1 MWSDNEADVDLLQ
14 FQFLAGAVV
23 RLVRSPHLLPTTIG
37 IYGDWG
43 SGKSSLLKMIRDELA
58 PADKTAQPGESSR
71 TDDPERQVN
80 EGILCLSF
88 SGWLFEGYEDAKT
101 ALMGSIL
108 ESLEDYLKEQESVSD
123 KARELLKRLLKRV
136 NWMQLASMSGRYA
149 LPVVAGQPY
158 IAAFAAG
165 YDLLRAAHE
174 KLKGGSKELNLEE
187 VQKLL
192 KDAPEGE
199 ENIRRNIRDFHRDF
213 HELLQASG
221 LKCLVVFIDDLDR
234 CLPDTVIETLE
245 AIKLFLF
252 VPGTAFI
259 IGADERLVQYA
270 VRMRFPELPGRE
282 AEVGRDYLEKLI
294 QFPVRVPPLSGAEIE
309 SYINALFSRLAFTE
323 DPDNFKQ
330 VGRCIAEFRPDNLSA
345 LAFDWPRAREL
356 FGEAT
361 PQQLQEDMDL
371 AAQIAPVLAQ
381 GLGGN
386 PRRTK
391 RFLNSL
397 LLRLHLADEPGL
409 GLQRRALA
417 KLMVLEEIK
426 PEFFRELGQLQAAGG
441 GRALELSTLEPK
453 YRRGAGPSEAPE
465 QTPATAS
472 PAPDEADETGSASE
486 RNDGASRD
494 TRRSSPSPRSRSSS
508 LAAPASPQPAVSDPA
523 RNTSAITMLAWE
535 ADEWMRMWLG
545 SEPPLASLDLRP
557 YFFIAH
563 DRLGERFA
571 PSSRLSPAAEGVL
584 NRLLD
589 AQDFTRNLGLR
600 EAKDLNAADALAV
613 FDQLARR
620 LRQAERLDDNALAK
634 TTFLFVSERREIVP
648 QLVVLLRN
656 LPQIKIPF
664 ALVPQF
670 VQVVKGT
677 PGEAAGRELL
687 GEWSNSSNS
696 DLATGATNAL
706 RRLQAP

>member
-23 RLVRSPHLLPTTIG
+23 RLVKSPHLLPTTIG
-37 IYGDWG
+37 VYGDWG

-58 PADKTAQPGESSR
+58 PADESSQSEASAHR
-71 TDDPERQVN
+71 SSD
-80 EGILCLSF
+80 GILCLSF

-108 ESLEDYLKEQESVSD
+108 ESLEDYLKEQETVSD
-123 KARELLKRLLKRV
+123 KARELLKRLIKRV
-136 NWMQLASMSGRYA
+136 NWMQLASMAGRYA

-165 YDLLRAAHE
+165 HDLLRAAQE
-174 KLKGGSKELNLEE
+174 KLKGGGKELSLEE

-213 HELLQASG
+213 QDLLKASD

-309 SYINALFSRLAFTE
+309 SYINALFSRLAFAE
-323 DPDNFKQ
+323 QPDNFKK
-330 VGRCIAEFRPDNLSA
+330 VGQCIAGFRPDNLSA
-345 LAFDWPRAREL
+345 LAFDWPKAREL
-356 FGEAT
+356 FGDTASS
-361 PQQLQEDMDL
+361 QLQEDIDL

-397 LLRLHLADEPGL
+397 LLRLHLADERGL

-426 PEFFRELGQLQAAGG
+426 PEFFRELGQLQAAAN
-441 GRALELSTLEPK
+441 GRPPELAVLEPG
-453 YRRGAGPSEAPE
+453 YRHNAESSGNQES
-465 QTPATAS
+465 S
-472 PAPDEADETGSASE
+472 PDGTSPVSDEADETVSTPDSNNDASRSTRGSSSARKSRSASI
-486 RNDGASRD
+486 A
-494 TRRSSPSPRSRSSS
+494 PS
-508 LAAPASPQPAVSDPA
+508 ASPQPVVENPVN
-523 RNTSAITMLAWE
+523 NTSAITMLAWQ
-535 ADEWMRMWLG
+535 ADEWMKEWLG
-545 SEPPLASLDLRP
+545 SEPPLAALDLRP

-571 PSSRLSPAAEGVL
+571 PSSRLSAAAESVL

-589 AQDFTRNLGLR
+589 AQEFSRKVGLKD
-600 EAKDLNAADALAV
+600 AKDLNAADALAI

-620 LRQAERLDDNALAK
+620 LRQAERLDNSPLAK
-634 TTFLFVSERREIVP
+634 TTLLFVSERREIVP
-648 QLVVLLRN
+648 QLIVVLNN
-656 LPQIKIPF
+656 LPQTKIAF

-670 VQVVKGT
+670 VEVVKGT
-677 PGEAAGRELL
+677 PGEAAGAQLL
-687 GEWSNSSNS
+687 GEWSNSPNG
-696 DLATGATNAL
+696 DLAQAAKNAL